1 MKISRYPTEMDCA
14 LCVHSTSNSN
24 SFDNDIAKDGRRFR
38 PVLAKF
44 WPENR
49 FRCQFLAARTLA
61 FSRADILPSI
71 ERYFFAEGGLSSTS
85 CGRKVPA
92 LQSQKMISGW
102 SEKNLALSPRCK
114 TLASVEKT
122 WGIFFHICYATLE
135 RAKRCPRPK
144 RRKWSWFKWC
154 VILAVAAEK
163 LTFKKNM
170 HAFKEDACRWYLT
183 PN

>member
-144 RRKWSWFKWC
+144 RRKWS
-154 VILAVAAEK
+154 
-163 LTFKKNM
+163 
-170 HAFKEDACRWYLT
+170 
-183 PN
+183 